1 MKEDALQQYTEMEEE
16 ENETALRYSRKRKSI
31 TPDDRKTFLSI
42 RFAQQNDL
50 EELPRT
56 FGFLFLKISK
66 ICT

>member
-31 TPDDRKTFLSI
+31 TPDDRTTFLSI

-56 FGFLFLKISK
+56 FGFLFLRISE